1 MEGPSAP
8 QIIGPAKQQL
18 KSKAKAAQNDK
29 LDLKDALNP
38 KNHLRASFG
47 DWGGFLKSKEDR
59 EERKAKQ
66 LGLQKSAKALEQ
78 WQDTAYGPQ
87 KTMKGIEADRQS
99 KIYGRN

>member
-1 MEGPSAP
+1 
-8 QIIGPAKQQL
+8 
-18 KSKAKAAQNDK
+18 DW
-29 LDLKDALNP
+29 KDALNP

-47 DWGGFLKSKEDR
+47 DWRGFDEAWKDR
-59 EERKAKQ
+59 DRRKAKQ
-66 LGLQKSAKALEQ
+66 AGLQKSAKALEQ